1 MRLDIGGG
9 KGSGSSIKSA
19 RPPVPFC
26 LGYLGR
32 GEGGGGEEGR
42 GGGRR
47 GKGKRNCVVVF
58 ESE

>member
-9 KGSGSSIKSA
+9 KGSRSSIKSA

-32 GEGGGGEEGR
+32 GEEGR